1 MLSVVFQN
9 LNWLVGAEDGIAS
22 AARQDLISSNRDIFE
37 ADGLSLFFNLR
48 YLHMLQHV
56 GSRGLLVARNALIFG
71 RLLVLVKI
79 LVDRRCDLVE
89 RNFGCILLRLSFI
102 LSGAARDQ
110 GTVELD

>member
-9 LNWLVGAEDGIAS
+9 LNWLVGAEDGITS
-22 AARQDLISSNRDIFE
+22 TARQNLISSNRDIFE
-37 ADGLSLFFNLR
+37 ADGLSLLLNLR

-56 GSRGLLVARNALIFG
+56 GSRGLLVARNALILG

-79 LVDRRCDLVE
+79 LVDGRCDLVE
-89 RNFGCILLRLSFI
+89 RNFGRILLRLSFI